1 MKKNIHEKNPARAG
15 RPKSEE
21 KRIAILNAAG
31 DLFLSRG
38 LAGTSMDAVSEHAGV
53 SKQTVYSHFS
63 SKEDLFRTC
72 IKNKVE
78 SYGFQ
83 EEDLPRD
90 ADLETVLKLL
100 GKQFL
105 NLIFDEEV
113 VAMHRVVIGEST
125 SYPKIAGL
133 FFETGP
139 EKTINAVARYL
150 ESQMARKQL
159 KQDDPHYVAV
169 LFLGLVRA
177 DYQMQLLM
185 GIRPDLAENA
195 IDCHLDKVVRQF
207 MELYGPQCP
216 PMLYA

>member
-1 MKKNIHEKNPARAG
+1 MKKNTETTYPARAG

-21 KRIAILNAAG
+21 KRVAILNAAG

-53 SKQTVYSHFS
+53 SKQTVYSHFKN
-63 SKEDLFRTC
+63 KEDLFRTC

-78 SYGFQ
+78 SFGFQ
-83 EEDLPRD
+83 EEDLPQH
-90 ADLETVLKLL
+90 ADLEAVLTVL

-105 NLIFDEEV
+105 NLIFDDEV
-113 VAMHRVVIGEST
+113 VAMHRVVIGESA
-125 SYPKIAGL
+125 SHPKISEL

-139 EKTINAVARYL
+139 EKTINAVARYIAG
-150 ESQMARKQL
+150 QMACNRI

-177 DYQMQLLM
+177 DYQMQQLM
-185 GIRPDLAENA
+185 GIRPALSEQD
-195 IDCHLDKVVRQF
+195 IDQHLNKVVRQF
-207 MELYGPQCP
+207 MTLYRT
-216 PMLYA
+216 

>member
-1 MKKNIHEKNPARAG
+1 MKKNTDLRNSPRAG

-21 KRIAILNAAG
+21 KRTAILNAAG

-38 LAGTSMDAVSEHAGV
+38 LAGTSMDAVSQHAGV

-72 IKNKVE
+72 IRNKVE
-78 SYGFQ
+78 SFGFQ
-83 EEDLPRD
+83 DEDLPDD
-90 ADLETVLKLL
+90 ADLETMLTLL

-105 NLIFDEEV
+105 HLIFDDEV
-113 VAMHRVVIGEST
+113 VAMHRVVIGESA

-139 EKTINAVARYL
+139 EKTINAVARYID
-150 ESQMARKQL
+150 SQMACNRL

-177 DYQMQLLM
+177 DYQMQMLM
-185 GIRPDLAENA
+185 GIRPNLTEED
-195 IDCHLDKVVRQF
+195 IDQHLNKVVRQF
-207 MELYGPQCP
+207 IALYGV
-216 PMLYA
+216 